1 MAFSKDFI
9 RRVSEATDILG
20 LISSRGIN
28 LKMSTACDAGWVFGD
43 VPNAL
48 IELS

>member
-28 LKMSTACDAGWVFGD
+28 LKKAERPSRGFVLFIREDPV
-43 VPNAL
+43 L
-48 IELS
+48 